1 MPAASPNDTIHAAD
15 LVVAL
20 RCALGLPPLD
30 RPPTDDLPGHLDPGL
45 VVEGV
50 NHRWLI
56 AWAVAGLEL
65 FAEGTLPT
73 MAAAIIAAKRIV
85 STIAMDAQCG
95 SVTSAARLLCTGTRN
110 LRRTLEEAACY
121 PWRDPMD
128 RNPPIHP
135 VPWCRCADGLED
147 YPSRHAGDH
156 DAA

>member
-1 MPAASPNDTIHAAD
+1 MPAASPSDTLHAAD
-15 LVVAL
+15 LVVAF

-73 MAAAIIAAKRIV
+73 MASATIAAKRVV
-85 STIAMDAQCG
+85 STLAMDAQGG
-95 SVTSAARLLCTGTRN
+95 SVTSAARLLGTGTRN

-128 RNPPIHP
+128 RHPPTDP
-135 VPWCRCADGLED
+135 VSWCRCADELDFCPGSLASD
-147 YPSRHAGDH
+147 R